1 MLSLKERI
9 DLLENDLK
17 ADPPRISVYHDL
29 PFAILRYDPQ
39 DEWILRREVRF
50 LSTRLKSAGKE
61 VVTISLAQ
69 LLWEIIESAEGLDAI
84 VELERRQ
91 GFEKAQAQITTYLS
105 DENWFLFPKHLAEKM
120 NAFNPK
126 KTIVFLTRAASLS
139 PAIYHLSKLLDE
151 MQGQTQVPAI
161 LFYPGSLEGATG
173 LRFMG
178 MKDRDSLGNYRVKI
192 YG

>member
-39 DEWILRREVRF
+39 EEWILRREVRF

-105 DENWFLFPKHLAEKM
+105 DENWFLLPKHLADQM
-120 NAFNPK
+120 NAFDPR

-151 MQGQTQVPAI
+151 MQGHTQVPAI

>member
-1 MLSLKERI
+1 VLSLKERI

-84 VELERRQ
+84 AELERRQ

-105 DENWFLFPKHLAEKM
+105 DENWFLLPKHLADKM
-120 NAFNPK
+120 NAFDPR

>member
-1 MLSLKERI
+1 VLSLKERI

-69 LLWEIIESAEGLDAI
+69 LLWEIIESAEGVDAI
-84 VELERRQ
+84 VGLERRQ

-105 DENWFLFPKHLAEKM
+105 DENWFLLPKHLADKM
-120 NAFNPK
+120 NAFDPR

>member
-39 DEWILRREVRF
+39 EEWILRREVRF

-105 DENWFLFPKHLAEKM
+105 DENWFLLPKHLAEKM
-120 NAFNPK
+120 NAFDPR

-151 MQGQTQVPAI
+151 MQGHTQVPAI

>member
-1 MLSLKERI
+1 VLSLKERI

-39 DEWILRREVRF
+39 EEWILRREVRF

-61 VVTISLAQ
+61 LVTISLAQ
-69 LLWEIIESAEGLDAI
+69 LLWEIIESAEGVDAI

-105 DENWFLFPKHLAEKM
+105 DVNWFLLPKHLADKM
-120 NAFNPK
+120 NAFDPR

>member
-17 ADPPRISVYHDL
+17 ADPPRISGYHDL

-69 LLWEIIESAEGLDAI
+69 LLWEIIESAEGVDAI

-105 DENWFLFPKHLAEKM
+105 DENWFLLPKHLADKM
-120 NAFNPK
+120 NAFDPR

-151 MQGQTQVPAI
+151 MQGHTQVPAI

>member
-39 DEWILRREVRF
+39 EEWILRREVRF

-69 LLWEIIESAEGLDAI
+69 LLWEIIESAEGVNAI

-105 DENWFLFPKHLAEKM
+105 DENWFLLPKHLADKM
-120 NAFNPK
+120 NAFDPR

-151 MQGQTQVPAI
+151 MQGHTQVPAI

>member
-39 DEWILRREVRF
+39 EEWILRREVRF

-84 VELERRQ
+84 AELERRQ

-105 DENWFLFPKHLAEKM
+105 DENWFLLPKHLAEKM
-120 NAFNPK
+120 NAFDPK

-161 LFYPGSLEGATG
+161 LFSPGSLEGATG

>member
-9 DLLENDLK
+9 NLLENDLK
-17 ADPPRISVYHDL
+17 TDPPRISVYHDL

-39 DEWILRREVRF
+39 EEWILRREVRF

-61 VVTISLAQ
+61 VATISLAQ
-69 LLWEIIESAEGLDAI
+69 LLWEIIKSAEGLDAI

-105 DENWFLFPKHLAEKM
+105 DENWFLLPKHLAEKM
-120 NAFNPK
+120 NAFDPR
-126 KTIVFLTRAASLS
+126 KTIVFLTRAAALS

-151 MQGQTQVPAI
+151 MQGHTQVPAI

>member
-1 MLSLKERI
+1 VLSLKERI

-69 LLWEIIESAEGLDAI
+69 LLWEIIESAEGVNAI

-105 DENWFLFPKHLAEKM
+105 DENWFLLPKHLADKM
-120 NAFNPK
+120 NTFDPR

-151 MQGQTQVPAI
+151 MQGHTQVPAI

>member
-39 DEWILRREVRF
+39 EEWILRREVRF

-105 DENWFLFPKHLAEKM
+105 DENWFLLPKHLADKM
-120 NAFNPK
+120 NAFDPR

>member
-105 DENWFLFPKHLAEKM
+105 DENWFLLPKHLAEKM
-120 NAFNPK
+120 NAFDPR

-151 MQGQTQVPAI
+151 MQGHTQVPAI

>member
-39 DEWILRREVRF
+39 EEWILRREVRF

-105 DENWFLFPKHLAEKM
+105 DENWFLLPKHLAQEAGIFRQM
-120 NAFNPK
+120 NRTEDGVGK
-126 KTIVFLTRAASLS
+126 
-139 PAIYHLSKLLDE
+139 
-151 MQGQTQVPAI
+151 
-161 LFYPGSLEGATG
+161 PGFPVAG
-173 LRFMG
+173 
-178 MKDRDSLGNYRVKI
+178 KY
-192 YG
+192 

>member
-69 LLWEIIESAEGLDAI
+69 LLWEIIESAEGVDAI

-105 DENWFLFPKHLAEKM
+105 DENWFLLPKHLADQM
-120 NAFNPK
+120 NAFDPR

-151 MQGQTQVPAI
+151 MQGHTQVPAI

>member
-69 LLWEIIESAEGLDAI
+69 LLWEIIESAEGVDAI

-105 DENWFLFPKHLAEKM
+105 DENWFLLPKHLADKM
-120 NAFNPK
+120 NAFDPR

-151 MQGQTQVPAI
+151 MQGHTQVPAI
-161 LFYPGSLEGATG
+161 LFYPGTLEGATG

>member
-39 DEWILRREVRF
+39 EEWILRREVRF

-105 DENWFLFPKHLAEKM
+105 DENWFLLPKHLAEKM
-120 NAFNPK
+120 NAFDQK

>member
-69 LLWEIIESAEGLDAI
+69 LLWEIIESAEGVDAI

-105 DENWFLFPKHLAEKM
+105 DENWFLLPKHLAEKM
-120 NAFNPK
+120 NAFDPK

>member
-39 DEWILRREVRF
+39 EEWILRREVRF

-105 DENWFLFPKHLAEKM
+105 DENWFLLPKHLAEKM
-120 NAFNPK
+120 NAFDPR

>member
-69 LLWEIIESAEGLDAI
+69 LLWEIIESAEGVDAI

-105 DENWFLFPKHLAEKM
+105 DENWFLLPKHLADKM
-120 NAFNPK
+120 NAFDPR

-151 MQGQTQVPAI
+151 MQGHTQVPAI

-178 MKDRDSLGNYRVKI
+178 MKDRDSFGNYRVKI

>member
-1 MLSLKERI
+1 
-9 DLLENDLK
+9 
-17 ADPPRISVYHDL
+17 
-29 PFAILRYDPQ
+29 LRYDPQ
-39 DEWILRREVRF
+39 EEWILRREVRF

-84 VELERRQ
+84 AELERRQ

-105 DENWFLFPKHLAEKM
+105 DENWFLLPKHLAEKM
-120 NAFNPK
+120 NAFDPK

>member
-1 MLSLKERI
+1 VLYLKERI

-39 DEWILRREVRF
+39 EEWILRREVRF

-69 LLWEIIESAEGLDAI
+69 LLWEIIESAEGVNAI

-105 DENWFLFPKHLAEKM
+105 DENWFLLPKHLAEKM
-120 NAFNPK
+120 NAFDPK

>member
-39 DEWILRREVRF
+39 EEWILRREVRF

-61 VVTISLAQ
+61 VATISLAQ

-105 DENWFLFPKHLAEKM
+105 DENWYLLPKHLAEKM
-120 NAFNPK
+120 NAFDPK
-126 KTIVFLTRAASLS
+126 KTIVFLTRAAALS

-151 MQGQTQVPAI
+151 MQGHTQVPAI

>member
-29 PFAILRYDPQ
+29 PFAILRYDPRE
-39 DEWILRREVRF
+39 EWILRREVRF
-50 LSTRLKSAGKE
+50 LSTRLKSVGKE
-61 VVTISLAQ
+61 VATISLAQ

-105 DENWFLFPKHLAEKM
+105 DENWFLLPKHLAEKM
-120 NAFNPK
+120 NAFDPR

>member
-39 DEWILRREVRF
+39 EEWILRREVRF

-69 LLWEIIESAEGLDAI
+69 LLWEIIESAEGVDAI

-105 DENWFLFPKHLAEKM
+105 DENWFLLPKHLAEKM
-120 NAFNPK
+120 NAFDPK

>member
-29 PFAILRYDPQ
+29 PFAILRYDPH
-39 DEWILRREVRF
+39 DEWVLRREVRL

-61 VVTISLAQ
+61 IATISLAQ
-69 LLWEIIESAEGLDAI
+69 LLWEIIENAEGLDAI
-84 VELERRQ
+84 VDLERRQ
-91 GFEKAQAQITTYLS
+91 GFERAQAQITTYLS
-105 DENWFLFPKHLAEKM
+105 DDNWYLFPTYLADKM
-120 NAFNPK
+120 NAYDPR
-126 KTIVFLTRAASLS
+126 KTIVFLTRAGSMA

-178 MKDRDSLGNYRVKI
+178 IKDRESFGNYRVKI

>member
-39 DEWILRREVRF
+39 EEWILRREVRF

-69 LLWEIIESAEGLDAI
+69 LLWEIIESAEGVDAI

-91 GFEKAQAQITTYLS
+91 GFEKVQAQITTYLS
-105 DENWFLFPKHLAEKM
+105 DENWFLLPKHLADKM
-120 NAFNPK
+120 NAFDPR

>member
-1 MLSLKERI
+1 VLSLKERI

-39 DEWILRREVRF
+39 EEWILRREVRF

-105 DENWFLFPKHLAEKM
+105 DENWFLLPKHLAEKM
-120 NAFNPK
+120 NAFDPK

-151 MQGQTQVPAI
+151 MQGHTQVPAI

>member
-69 LLWEIIESAEGLDAI
+69 LLWEIIESAEGVDAI

-105 DENWFLFPKHLAEKM
+105 DENWFLLPKHLADKM
-120 NAFNPK
+120 NAFDPR

>member
-105 DENWFLFPKHLAEKM
+105 DENWFLLPKHLADKM
-120 NAFNPK
+120 NAFDPR

>member
-39 DEWILRREVRF
+39 EEWILRREVRF

-61 VVTISLAQ
+61 IATISLAQ

-84 VELERRQ
+84 VDLERRQ

-105 DENWFLFPKHLAEKM
+105 DENWFLLPEHLADKM
-120 NAFNPK
+120 NAFDPR

-151 MQGQTQVPAI
+151 MQGQTRVPAI

-178 MKDRDSLGNYRVKI
+178 MKDRESFGNYRVKI